1 MAKDGPFLA
10 AAFFCE
16 SILEDKDGALS
27 AIRIVDRVTQTA
39 TGPGAPKDMP
49 PLTIQLWMLIALRSG
64 EARGRRTISIRP
76 EGPSGQ
82 QAPPIELPIQF
93 EGEER
98 GQNFR
103 TQLGFVAEHEG
114 LYWFDVLL
122 EDERL
127 TRVPLRVTYAPMRS
141 QT

>member
-16 SILEDKDGALS
+16 NILEDKDGTLS
-27 AIRIVDRVTQTA
+27 AIRIVDRVTQQA

-49 PLTIQLWMLIALRSG
+49 PLTVTLWMLVVLRSG
-64 EARGRRTISIRP
+64 KARGRRTISLRP
-76 EGPSGQ
+76 EGPSGR
-82 QAPPIELPIQF
+82 QAPPMELSVHF

-103 TQLGFVAEHEG
+103 TQIGFVAEDEG

-122 EDERL
+122 EDELL
-127 TRVPLRVTYAPMRS
+127 TRVPLRVVYAPMRPPS
-141 QT
+141 